1 MSTPL
6 VPVSATIIRM
16 SEKPTSVRPPQ
27 VSELL
32 RAWTGGDQQVLG
44 QIIDLAYPELHRI
57 AQRCLGNE
65 RSGHT
70 IQATALVNEAYL
82 RLVNIQ
88 RINWQDRTHFF
99 AVAARIMRRILV
111 DYARARGYEKR
122 GGAAE
127 RVNFTEAL
135 VISDDAGPDVV
146 ELDEA
151 LQALERVDARKAQ
164 VVEMRYF
171 SGLTAEEIASILNIS
186 PKRVHRDWA
195 FAKTWL
201 TREMMRGRCRVPGSG
216 FSE

>member
-1 MSTPL
+1 
-6 VPVSATIIRM
+6 
-16 SEKPTSVRPPQ
+16 
-27 VSELL
+27 LL
-32 RAWTGGDQQVLG
+32 RAWSVGDQQVLG

-57 AQRCLGNE
+57 AQRCLRNE
-65 RSGHT
+65 RSGHS

-111 DYARARGYEKR
+111 DIARAHRYAKR

-135 VISDDAGPDVV
+135 VISSDAGPDVE

-171 SGLTAEEIASILNIS
+171 SGLTAEEIASVLNIS
-186 PKRVHRDWA
+186 PRLVHRDWA

-201 TREMMRGRCRVPGSG
+201 TREMTRGRCRVRGPD
-216 FSE
+216 FPA